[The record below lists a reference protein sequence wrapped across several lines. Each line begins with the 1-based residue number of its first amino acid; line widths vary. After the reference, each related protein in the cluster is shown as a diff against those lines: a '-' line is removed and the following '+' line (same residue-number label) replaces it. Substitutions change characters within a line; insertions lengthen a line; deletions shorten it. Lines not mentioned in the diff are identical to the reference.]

1 MGLNRFMR
9 AMMVVFITANCI
21 TINPDIIFAATDSE
35 DSSLNTDEWEEE
47 KTEEQPSEVNTGPRY
62 ETAREVSS
70 RDIEELEKS
79 NKVKNTNKA
88 DLIAMLKAKA
98 EKGPNINNNNSE
110 QSENVAINEEAS
122 GSDRPAIQVERRH
135 PGLPSDSAAEIK
147 KRRKAIA
154 SSDSE
159 LESLTYPDKPTK
171 ATKKKVAKAS
181 VTDTSESDLDS
192 SMQSA
197 DESTPQPLKANQ
209 QPFFPKVFKKIKDAG
224 KWVRDKIDE
233 NPEVKKAIVDKSA
246 GLIDQLLT
254 KKKNEEVNASDF
266 PPPPT
271 DEELRLALPET
282 PMLLGFNAPATSE
295 PSSFEFPPPPTDE
308 ELRLALP
315 ETPMLLGFN
324 APATSEPSSF
334 EFPPPPTDE
343 ELRLALPETP
353 MLLGFNAPATS
364 EPSSFEFPPPPTED
378 ELEIMRETAP
388 SLDSSFTSGDL
399 ASLRSAINRHSQNF
413 SDFPPMPTEEELN
426 GRGGIPTSEEFSSLN
441 SGDFTDD
448 ENSETTEEEIDR
460 LADLRDRGT
469 GKHSRNA
476 GFLPLNPFTSSPV
489 PSLTPKVPKISAP
502 ALITDITKKAPF
514 KNPPQPLNV
523 FNKKTT
529 TKTAPKKITPVN
541 TAPKLAALP
550 ITKAQE
556 TELGENKAPFIE
568 KQAETNNRPIDMPSL
583 PVIQK
588 EVTER
593 NKEEMKPQT
602 EEKVVGESEPAN
614 NVNGKKRSAGI
625 EEGKLI
631 AKSAEDEK
639 AKEEPVN
646 HTTLI
651 LAMLAIGV
659 FSLGA
664 VIKIIQLRKN
674 S

>member
-1 MGLNRFMR
+1 MR

-21 TINPDIIFAATDSE
+21 TINPDIIFATTDSE

-47 KTEEQPSEVNTGPRY
+47 KTEEQPSEINTGPRY

-70 RDIEELEKS
+70 RDIKELEKS
-79 NKVKNTNKA
+79 NKVKDANKA

-98 EKGPNINNNNSE
+98 EKGPNNNNNNNNNSE
-110 QSENVAINEEAS
+110 QSGNVAINEEAS
-122 GSDRPAIQVERRH
+122 GADRPTLQVERRH
-135 PGLPSDSAAEIK
+135 PGLSSDSAAEIK

-159 LESLTYPDKPTK
+159 LESLTYPDKTTK
-171 ATKKKVAKAS
+171 TNKKKVAKESIVDA
-181 VTDTSESDLDS
+181 SESDLDS

-233 NPEVKKAIVDKSA
+233 NPEVKKAIVDKGA

-254 KKKNEEVNASDF
+254 KKKSEEVNASDF

-282 PMLLGFNAPATSE
+282 PMLLGFNASATSE
-295 PSSFEFPPPPTDE
+295 PSSFEFPPPPTD
-308 ELRLALP
+308 
-315 ETPMLLGFN
+315 G
-324 APATSEPSSF
+324 
-334 EFPPPPTDE
+334 
-343 ELRLALPETP
+343 
-353 MLLGFNAPATS
+353 
-364 EPSSFEFPPPPTED
+364 
-378 ELEIMRETAP
+378 ELEIMRETAS
-388 SLDSSFTSGDL
+388 SLDSSFTRGDL

-413 SDFPPMPTEEELN
+413 SDFPPIPTEEELN
-426 GRGGIPTSEEFSSLN
+426 GRGDRPTSEEFSSLD

-489 PSLTPKVPKISAP
+489 PSLSPKVPKISAP
-502 ALITDITKKAPF
+502 ALVSDITKKAPF
-514 KNPPQPLNV
+514 KNPSQPLNV
-523 FNKKTT
+523 FNKKNTT
-529 TKTAPKKITPVN
+529 TTVLKKITPVN
-541 TAPKLAALP
+541 IAPKLATLP
-550 ITKAQE
+550 TTKPQE
-556 TELGENKAPFIE
+556 TAIGENQAPFKE
-568 KQAETNNRPIDMPSL
+568 KQADTNNQPIDMPSL

-602 EEKVVGESEPAN
+602 EEKMVGESEPAN
-614 NVNGKKRSAGI
+614 DVNGKKRSAGM

-639 AKEEPVN
+639 VKEEPAN

-664 VIKIIQLRKN
+664 FIKIIQLRKN

>member
-70 RDIEELEKS
+70 RDIKELEKS
-79 NKVKNTNKA
+79 NKVRNTNKA
-88 DLIAMLKAKA
+88 DLIAMLKEKA
-98 EKGPNINNNNSE
+98 EKGPNNNNNNGE
-110 QSENVAINEEAS
+110 QTGNVAINEEAS
-122 GSDRPAIQVERRH
+122 GVDRPTLQVERRH
-135 PGLPSDSAAEIK
+135 PGLSSDSAAEIK

-171 ATKKKVAKAS
+171 ANKRKVAKES
-181 VTDTSESDLDS
+181 VVDASESDLDS

-209 QPFFPKVFKKIKDAG
+209 KPFFPKVFKKIKEAG

-254 KKKNEEVNASDF
+254 KKKSEEVNASDF

-282 PMLLGFNAPATSE
+282 PMLLGFNAP
-295 PSSFEFPPPPTDE
+295 
-308 ELRLALP
+308 
-315 ETPMLLGFN
+315 TP
-324 APATSEPSSF
+324 
-334 EFPPPPTDE
+334 
-343 ELRLALPETP
+343 
-353 MLLGFNAPATS
+353 S

-378 ELEIMRETAP
+378 ELEIIRETAS
-388 SLDSSFTSGDL
+388 SLDSSFTRGDL
-399 ASLRSAINRHSQNF
+399 ASLRNAINRHSQNF
-413 SDFPPMPTEEELN
+413 SDFPPIPTEEELN
-426 GRGGIPTSEEFSSLN
+426 GGGDRPTSEGFSSMN

-448 ENSETTEEEIDR
+448 ENSETTEAEIDR

-476 GFLPLNPFTSSPV
+476 GFLPLNPFISSPV

-502 ALITDITKKAPF
+502 ALISDITKKAPF
-514 KNPPQPLNV
+514 KNPSQPLNV

-529 TKTAPKKITPVN
+529 TKTVTKKPTPVK
-541 TAPKLAALP
+541 TAPKLAELP
-550 ITKAQE
+550 ATKPQE
-556 TELGENKAPFIE
+556 TVLRENKTPFIE
-568 KQAETNNRPIDMPSL
+568 KQAETNKQSINMPSL

-588 EVTER
+588 EATESD
-593 NKEEMKPQT
+593 KEEMKPQT
-602 EEKVVGESEPAN
+602 EEKMLEESESAN
-614 NVNGKKRSAGI
+614 NANGKNRSAGI

-639 AKEEPVN
+639 AKEEPGN

-664 VIKIIQLRKN
+664 FIKIIQLRKN
-674 S
+674 N

>member
-35 DSSLNTDEWEEE
+35 DSSLNTDEWKEE

-70 RDIEELEKS
+70 RDIKELEKS
-79 NKVKNTNKA
+79 NKVRNTNKA
-88 DLIAMLKAKA
+88 DLIAMLKEKA
-98 EKGPNINNNNSE
+98 EKGPNNNNNNGE
-110 QSENVAINEEAS
+110 QTGNVAINEEAS
-122 GSDRPAIQVERRH
+122 GVDRPTLQVERRH
-135 PGLPSDSAAEIK
+135 PGLSSDSAAEIK

-171 ATKKKVAKAS
+171 ANKRKVAKES
-181 VTDTSESDLDS
+181 VVDASESDLDS

-209 QPFFPKVFKKIKDAG
+209 KPFFPKVFKKIKDAG

-254 KKKNEEVNASDF
+254 KKKSEEVNASDF

-282 PMLLGFNAPATSE
+282 PMLLGFNAP
-295 PSSFEFPPPPTDE
+295 
-308 ELRLALP
+308 
-315 ETPMLLGFN
+315 TP
-324 APATSEPSSF
+324 SEPSSF

-399 ASLRSAINRHSQNF
+399 ASLRSAINRHSENF
-413 SDFPPMPTEEELN
+413 SDFPPIPTEEELN
-426 GRGGIPTSEEFSSLN
+426 GRGGRPTSEEFSSLN

-489 PSLTPKVPKISAP
+489 PSLSPKVSKISAP
-502 ALITDITKKAPF
+502 ALISDITKKTPF
-514 KNPPQPLNV
+514 KNPSQPLNV

-529 TKTAPKKITPVN
+529 TKTVTKKPTPVK
-541 TAPKLAALP
+541 TAPKLAELP
-550 ITKAQE
+550 ATKPQE
-556 TELGENKAPFIE
+556 TVLRENKTPFIE
-568 KQAETNNRPIDMPSL
+568 KQAETNKQSINMPSL

-588 EVTER
+588 EATESD
-593 NKEEMKPQT
+593 KEEMKPQT
-602 EEKVVGESEPAN
+602 EEKMVEESESAN
-614 NVNGKKRSAGI
+614 NANGKNRSAGI

-639 AKEEPVN
+639 AKEEPGN

-664 VIKIIQLRKN
+664 FIKIIQLRKN
-674 S
+674 N

>member
-1 MGLNRFMR
+1 MR

-110 QSENVAINEEAS
+110 QTENAAINEEAS
-122 GSDRPAIQVERRH
+122 GADRPAIQVERRH

-159 LESLTYPDKPTK
+159 LESLTYLDKPTK
-171 ATKKKVAKAS
+171 ANKKKVAKES
-181 VTDTSESDLDS
+181 VADASESDLDS

-197 DESTPQPLKANQ
+197 DESSPQPLKANQ

-254 KKKNEEVNASDF
+254 KKKKEEVNASD
-266 PPPPT
+266 
-271 DEELRLALPET
+271 
-282 PMLLGFNAPATSE
+282 
-295 PSSFEFPPPPTDE
+295 
-308 ELRLALP
+308 
-315 ETPMLLGFN
+315 
-324 APATSEPSSF
+324 
-334 EFPPPPTDE
+334 FPPPPTDE

-399 ASLRSAINRHSQNF
+399 ASLRSAINRHSENF
-413 SDFPPMPTEEELN
+413 SDFPPIPTEEELN
-426 GRGGIPTSEEFSSLN
+426 GRGGRPTSEAFSSLN

-489 PSLTPKVPKISAP
+489 PSLSPKISKISAP
-502 ALITDITKKAPF
+502 ALISDITKKAPF

-523 FNKKTT
+523 FNKKTA
-529 TKTAPKKITPVN
+529 TKTASKKITPVN
-541 TAPKLAALP
+541 TSPKLAALP

-556 TELGENKAPFIE
+556 TALGENKAPFIE
-568 KQAETNNRPIDMPSL
+568 KQAEANNQPIDMPSL
-583 PVIQK
+583 PLIQK

-639 AKEEPVN
+639 AKEEPAN

-651 LAMLAIGV
+651 LAMLAMGV

-664 VIKIIQLRKN
+664 FIKIIQLRKN

>member
-110 QSENVAINEEAS
+110 QTENAAINEEAS
-122 GSDRPAIQVERRH
+122 EADRPAIQVERRH
-135 PGLPSDSAAEIK
+135 PGLSSDSAAEIK

-159 LESLTYPDKPTK
+159 LESLTYLDKPTK
-171 ATKKKVAKAS
+171 ANKKKVAKELVA
-181 VTDTSESDLDS
+181 DASESDLDS

-197 DESTPQPLKANQ
+197 DESSPQPLKANQ

-254 KKKNEEVNASDF
+254 KKKNEEVNALDF
-266 PPPPT
+266 PAPPT

-282 PMLLGFNAPATSE
+282 PMLLGFNAPV
-295 PSSFEFPPPPTDE
+295 
-308 ELRLALP
+308 
-315 ETPMLLGFN
+315 
-324 APATSEPSSF
+324 
-334 EFPPPPTDE
+334 
-343 ELRLALPETP
+343 
-353 MLLGFNAPATS
+353 TS

-378 ELEIMRETAP
+378 ELEIMRGTAP

-413 SDFPPMPTEEELN
+413 SDFPPIPTEEELN
-426 GRGGIPTSEEFSSLN
+426 GRGGRPTSEEFSSLN

-489 PSLTPKVPKISAP
+489 PSLSPKVSKISAP
-502 ALITDITKKAPF
+502 ALISDITKKTPF

-529 TKTAPKKITPVN
+529 TKTASKKITPVN

-556 TELGENKAPFIE
+556 TALGENKAPFIE
-568 KQAETNNRPIDMPSL
+568 KQAEPNNQPIDMPSL

-602 EEKVVGESEPAN
+602 EEKMVGESEPAN

-639 AKEEPVN
+639 AKEESAN

-651 LAMLAIGV
+651 LAMLAMGV

-664 VIKIIQLRKN
+664 FIKIIQLRKN

>member
-35 DSSLNTDEWEEE
+35 DSGLNTDEWEEE

-122 GSDRPAIQVERRH
+122 GSARPAIQVERRH

-181 VTDTSESDLDS
+181 FTDTSESDLDS

-197 DESTPQPLKANQ
+197 DDSTPQPLKANQ

-295 PSSFEFPPPPTDE
+295 PSSFEFPPPPT
-308 ELRLALP
+308 
-315 ETPMLLGFN
+315 
-324 APATSEPSSF
+324 
-334 EFPPPPTDE
+334 
-343 ELRLALPETP
+343 
-353 MLLGFNAPATS
+353 
-364 EPSSFEFPPPPTED
+364 ED

-413 SDFPPMPTEEELN
+413 SDFPPIPTEEELN

-489 PSLTPKVPKISAP
+489 PSLSPKVSKISAP

-556 TELGENKAPFIE
+556 TALGENKAPFIE

>member
-70 RDIEELEKS
+70 RDIKELEKS
-79 NKVKNTNKA
+79 NKVRNTNKA

-110 QSENVAINEEAS
+110 QTENAAINEEAS
-122 GSDRPAIQVERRH
+122 GADRPAIQVERRH

-171 ATKKKVAKAS
+171 VNKKKVAKES
-181 VTDTSESDLDS
+181 VADASESDLDS

-197 DESTPQPLKANQ
+197 DESSPQPLKANQ

-254 KKKNEEVNASDF
+254 KKKSEEVNASDF

-282 PMLLGFNAPATSE
+282 PMLLGFNAPTTSE
-295 PSSFEFPPPPTDE
+295 P
-308 ELRLALP
+308 R
-315 ETPMLLGFN
+315 
-324 APATSEPSSF
+324 SF

-399 ASLRSAINRHSQNF
+399 ASLRSAINRHSENF
-413 SDFPPMPTEEELN
+413 SDFPPIPTEEELN
-426 GRGGIPTSEEFSSLN
+426 GRGGRPTSEEFSSLN

-489 PSLTPKVPKISAP
+489 PSLSPKVSKISAP
-502 ALITDITKKAPF
+502 ALISDITKKAPF
-514 KNPPQPLNV
+514 KNPSQPLNV

-529 TKTAPKKITPVN
+529 TKTVTKKPTPVK
-541 TAPKLAALP
+541 TAPKLAELP
-550 ITKAQE
+550 ATKPQE
-556 TELGENKAPFIE
+556 TVLRENKTPFIE
-568 KQAETNNRPIDMPSL
+568 KQAETNKQSINMPSL

-588 EVTER
+588 EATESD
-593 NKEEMKPQT
+593 KEEMKPQT
-602 EEKVVGESEPAN
+602 EEKMVEESESAN
-614 NVNGKKRSAGI
+614 NANGKNRSAGI

-639 AKEEPVN
+639 AKEEPGN

-664 VIKIIQLRKN
+664 FIKIIQLRKN
-674 S
+674 N

>member
-110 QSENVAINEEAS
+110 QTENAAINEEAS
-122 GSDRPAIQVERRH
+122 GADRPAIQVERRH
-135 PGLPSDSAAEIK
+135 PGLSSDSAAEIK

-159 LESLTYPDKPTK
+159 LESLTYLDKPTK
-171 ATKKKVAKAS
+171 ANKKKVAKAS

-233 NPEVKKAIVDKSA
+233 NPEVKKAIVDKGA

-266 PPPPT
+266 PAPPT

-282 PMLLGFNAPATSE
+282 PMLLGFNAHV
-295 PSSFEFPPPPTDE
+295 
-308 ELRLALP
+308 
-315 ETPMLLGFN
+315 
-324 APATSEPSSF
+324 
-334 EFPPPPTDE
+334 
-343 ELRLALPETP
+343 
-353 MLLGFNAPATS
+353 TS

-399 ASLRSAINRHSQNF
+399 ASLRSAINRHSENF
-413 SDFPPMPTEEELN
+413 SDFPPIPTEEELN
-426 GRGGIPTSEEFSSLN
+426 GRGGRPTSEEFSSLN

-469 GKHSRNA
+469 GKHSRYA

-489 PSLTPKVPKISAP
+489 PSLSPKVSKISAP
-502 ALITDITKKAPF
+502 ALISDITKKAPF

-529 TKTAPKKITPVN
+529 TKTASKKITPVN
-541 TAPKLAALP
+541 TSPKLAALP

-556 TELGENKAPFIE
+556 TALGENKAPFRE
-568 KQAETNNRPIDMPSL
+568 KRAEPNNQPIDMPSL
-583 PVIQK
+583 PVIKK

-602 EEKVVGESEPAN
+602 EEKMVGESEPAN

-639 AKEEPVN
+639 AKEEPAN

-651 LAMLAIGV
+651 LAMLAMGV

-664 VIKIIQLRKN
+664 FIKIIQLRKN

>member
-70 RDIEELEKS
+70 RDIKELEKS
-79 NKVKNTNKA
+79 NKVRNTNKA
-88 DLIAMLKAKA
+88 DLIAMLKEKA

-110 QSENVAINEEAS
+110 QTENAAINEEAS
-122 GSDRPAIQVERRH
+122 GADRPAIQVERRH

-159 LESLTYPDKPTK
+159 LESLTYLDKPTK
-171 ATKKKVAKAS
+171 ANKKKVAKES
-181 VTDTSESDLDS
+181 VADASESDLDS

-197 DESTPQPLKANQ
+197 DESSPQPLKANQ

-254 KKKNEEVNASDF
+254 KKKSEEVNASDF

-282 PMLLGFNAPATSE
+282 PMLLGFNAPT
-295 PSSFEFPPPPTDE
+295 
-308 ELRLALP
+308 
-315 ETPMLLGFN
+315 
-324 APATSEPSSF
+324 TSEPSSF

-399 ASLRSAINRHSQNF
+399 ASLRSAINRHSENF
-413 SDFPPMPTEEELN
+413 SDFPPIPTEEELN
-426 GRGGIPTSEEFSSLN
+426 GRGGRPTSEEFSSLN

-476 GFLPLNPFTSSPV
+476 GFLPLNPFISSPV

-502 ALITDITKKAPF
+502 ALISDITKKTPF
-514 KNPPQPLNV
+514 KNPSQPLNV

-529 TKTAPKKITPVN
+529 TKTVTKKPTPVK
-541 TAPKLAALP
+541 TAPKLAELP
-550 ITKAQE
+550 ATKPQE
-556 TELGENKAPFIE
+556 TVLRENKTPFIE
-568 KQAETNNRPIDMPSL
+568 KQAETNKQSINMPSL

-588 EVTER
+588 EATESD
-593 NKEEMKPQT
+593 KEEMKPQT
-602 EEKVVGESEPAN
+602 EEKMVEESESAN
-614 NVNGKKRSAGI
+614 NANGKNRSAGI

-639 AKEEPVN
+639 AKEEPGN

-664 VIKIIQLRKN
+664 FIKIIQLRKN
-674 S
+674 N

>member
-1 MGLNRFMR
+1 M
-9 AMMVVFITANCI
+9 
-21 TINPDIIFAATDSE
+21 FAATDSE

-295 PSSFEFPPPPTDE
+295 PSSFEFPPPPT
-308 ELRLALP
+308 
-315 ETPMLLGFN
+315 
-324 APATSEPSSF
+324 
-334 EFPPPPTDE
+334 
-343 ELRLALPETP
+343 
-353 MLLGFNAPATS
+353 
-364 EPSSFEFPPPPTED
+364 ED

-489 PSLTPKVPKISAP
+489 PSLSPKVSKISAP
-502 ALITDITKKAPF
+502 ALITDVTKKAPF

>member
-1 MGLNRFMR
+1 MR

-70 RDIEELEKS
+70 RDIKELEKS
-79 NKVKNTNKA
+79 NKVRNTNKA

-110 QSENVAINEEAS
+110 QTENAAINEEAS
-122 GSDRPAIQVERRH
+122 GADRPAIQVERRH

-171 ATKKKVAKAS
+171 VNKKKVAKES
-181 VTDTSESDLDS
+181 VADASESDLDS

-197 DESTPQPLKANQ
+197 DESSPQPLKANQ

-254 KKKNEEVNASDF
+254 KKKSEEVNAS
-266 PPPPT
+266 
-271 DEELRLALPET
+271 
-282 PMLLGFNAPATSE
+282 
-295 PSSFEFPPPPTDE
+295 
-308 ELRLALP
+308 
-315 ETPMLLGFN
+315 
-324 APATSEPSSF
+324 

-399 ASLRSAINRHSQNF
+399 ASLRSAINRHSENF
-413 SDFPPMPTEEELN
+413 SDFPPIPTEEELN
-426 GRGGIPTSEEFSSLN
+426 GRGGRPTSEEFSSLN

-489 PSLTPKVPKISAP
+489 PSLSPKVSKISAP
-502 ALITDITKKAPF
+502 ALISDITKKTPF
-514 KNPPQPLNV
+514 KNPSQPLNV

-529 TKTAPKKITPVN
+529 TKTVTKKPTPVK
-541 TAPKLAALP
+541 TAPKLAELP
-550 ITKAQE
+550 ATKPQE
-556 TELGENKAPFIE
+556 TVLRENKTPFIE
-568 KQAETNNRPIDMPSL
+568 KQAETNKQSINMPSL

-588 EVTER
+588 EATESD
-593 NKEEMKPQT
+593 KEEMKPQT
-602 EEKVVGESEPAN
+602 EEKMVEESESAN
-614 NVNGKKRSAGI
+614 NANGKNRSAGI

-639 AKEEPVN
+639 AKEEPGN

-664 VIKIIQLRKN
+664 FIKIIQLRKN
-674 S
+674 N

>member
-47 KTEEQPSEVNTGPRY
+47 KIEEQPSEVNTGPRY

-110 QSENVAINEEAS
+110 QTENVAINEEAS
-122 GSDRPAIQVERRH
+122 GADRPAIQVERRH

-159 LESLTYPDKPTK
+159 LESLTYLDKPTK
-171 ATKKKVAKAS
+171 ANKKKVAKELVA
-181 VTDTSESDLDS
+181 DASESDLDS

-197 DESTPQPLKANQ
+197 DESSPQPLKANQ

-254 KKKNEEVNASDF
+254 KKKKEEVNASDF

-324 APATSEPSSF
+324 APATP
-334 EFPPPPTDE
+334 
-343 ELRLALPETP
+343 
-353 MLLGFNAPATS
+353 

-378 ELEIMRETAP
+378 ELEIMRGTAP

-399 ASLRSAINRHSQNF
+399 ASLRSAINRHSENF
-413 SDFPPMPTEEELN
+413 SDFPPIPTEEELN
-426 GRGGIPTSEEFSSLN
+426 GRGGRPTSEEFSSLN

-489 PSLTPKVPKISAP
+489 PSLSPKVSKISAP
-502 ALITDITKKAPF
+502 ALISDITKKAPF

-529 TKTAPKKITPVN
+529 TKTASKKITPVN
-541 TAPKLAALP
+541 TSPKLAALP
-550 ITKAQE
+550 IMKAQE
-556 TELGENKAPFIE
+556 TALGENKAPFIE
-568 KQAETNNRPIDMPSL
+568 KQAEPNNQPIDMPSL

-602 EEKVVGESEPAN
+602 EEKMVGESEPAN

-639 AKEEPVN
+639 AKEEPAN

-651 LAMLAIGV
+651 LAMLAMGV

-664 VIKIIQLRKN
+664 FIKIIQLRKN

>member
-110 QSENVAINEEAS
+110 QSDNVAINEEAS

-295 PSSFEFPPPPTDE
+295 PSSFEFPPPPT
-308 ELRLALP
+308 
-315 ETPMLLGFN
+315 
-324 APATSEPSSF
+324 
-334 EFPPPPTDE
+334 
-343 ELRLALPETP
+343 
-353 MLLGFNAPATS
+353 
-364 EPSSFEFPPPPTED
+364 ED

-413 SDFPPMPTEEELN
+413 SDFPPIPTEEELN

-556 TELGENKAPFIE
+556 TALGENKAPFIE

-602 EEKVVGESEPAN
+602 EGKVVGESEPAN

-651 LAMLAIGV
+651 LAMFAIGV

>member
-110 QSENVAINEEAS
+110 QTENAAINEEAS
-122 GSDRPAIQVERRH
+122 GADRPAIQVERRH

-159 LESLTYPDKPTK
+159 LESLTYLDKPTK
-171 ATKKKVAKAS
+171 ANKKKVVKES
-181 VTDTSESDLDS
+181 VADASESDLDS

-197 DESTPQPLKANQ
+197 DESSPQPLKANQ

-254 KKKNEEVNASDF
+254 KKKNEEVNALDF
-266 PPPPT
+266 PAPPT

-282 PMLLGFNAPATSE
+282 PMLLGFNAPVTSE

-315 ETPMLLGFN
+315 ETPKLLGFN
-324 APATSEPSSF
+324 APV
-334 EFPPPPTDE
+334 
-343 ELRLALPETP
+343 
-353 MLLGFNAPATS
+353 TS

-378 ELEIMRETAP
+378 ELEIMRGTAP

-413 SDFPPMPTEEELN
+413 SDFPPIPTEEELN
-426 GRGGIPTSEEFSSLN
+426 GRGGRPTSEEFSSLN

-489 PSLTPKVPKISAP
+489 PSLSPKVSKISAP
-502 ALITDITKKAPF
+502 ALISDITKKTPF

-523 FNKKTT
+523 FNKKTA
-529 TKTAPKKITPVN
+529 TKTASKKITPVN

-556 TELGENKAPFIE
+556 TALGENKAPFIE
-568 KQAETNNRPIDMPSL
+568 KQAEPNNQPIDMPSL

-602 EEKVVGESEPAN
+602 EEKMVGESEPAN

-639 AKEEPVN
+639 AKEEPAN

-651 LAMLAIGV
+651 LAMLAMGV

-664 VIKIIQLRKN
+664 FIKIIQLRKN

>member
-9 AMMVVFITANCI
+9 AMMLVFITANCI

-334 EFPPPPTDE
+334 EFPPPPT
-343 ELRLALPETP
+343 
-353 MLLGFNAPATS
+353 
-364 EPSSFEFPPPPTED
+364 ED

-413 SDFPPMPTEEELN
+413 SDFPPIPTEEELN

-556 TELGENKAPFIE
+556 TALGENKAPFIE

>member
-1 MGLNRFMR
+1 MR

-70 RDIEELEKS
+70 RDIKELEKS
-79 NKVKNTNKA
+79 NKVRNTNKA
-88 DLIAMLKAKA
+88 DLIAMLKEKA
-98 EKGPNINNNNSE
+98 EKGPNNNNNNGE
-110 QSENVAINEEAS
+110 QTGNVAINEEAS
-122 GSDRPAIQVERRH
+122 GVDRPTLQVERRH
-135 PGLPSDSAAEIK
+135 PGLSSDSAAEIK

-171 ATKKKVAKAS
+171 ANKRKVAKES
-181 VTDTSESDLDS
+181 VVDASESDLDS

-254 KKKNEEVNASDF
+254 KKKSEEVNASDF

-282 PMLLGFNAPATSE
+282 PMLLGFNAPT
-295 PSSFEFPPPPTDE
+295 
-308 ELRLALP
+308 
-315 ETPMLLGFN
+315 
-324 APATSEPSSF
+324 
-334 EFPPPPTDE
+334 
-343 ELRLALPETP
+343 
-353 MLLGFNAPATS
+353 TS

-378 ELEIMRETAP
+378 ELEIIRETAP
-388 SLDSSFTSGDL
+388 SLDSSFTRRDL
-399 ASLRSAINRHSQNF
+399 ASLRNAINRHSQNF
-413 SDFPPMPTEEELN
+413 SDFPPIPTEEELN
-426 GRGGIPTSEEFSSLN
+426 GRGGRPTSEEFSSLN

-489 PSLTPKVPKISAP
+489 PSLSPKVSKISAP
-502 ALITDITKKAPF
+502 ALISDITKKTPF
-514 KNPPQPLNV
+514 KNPSQPLNV

-529 TKTAPKKITPVN
+529 TKTVTKKPTPVK
-541 TAPKLAALP
+541 TAPKLAELP
-550 ITKAQE
+550 ATKPQE
-556 TELGENKAPFIE
+556 TVLRENKTPFIE
-568 KQAETNNRPIDMPSL
+568 KQAETNKQSINMPSL

-588 EVTER
+588 EATESD
-593 NKEEMKPQT
+593 KEEMKPQT
-602 EEKVVGESEPAN
+602 EEKMVEESESAN
-614 NVNGKKRSAGI
+614 NANGKNRSAGI

-639 AKEEPVN
+639 AKEEPGN

-659 FSLGA
+659 FSLG
-664 VIKIIQLRKN
+664 VFIKIIQLRKN
-674 S
+674 N

>member
-47 KTEEQPSEVNTGPRY
+47 KIEEQPSEVNTGPRY

-110 QSENVAINEEAS
+110 QTENVAISEEAS
-122 GSDRPAIQVERRH
+122 GADRPAIQVERRH

-159 LESLTYPDKPTK
+159 LESLTYLDKPTK
-171 ATKKKVAKAS
+171 ANKKKVAKELVA
-181 VTDTSESDLDS
+181 DASESDLDS

-197 DESTPQPLKANQ
+197 DESSPQPLKANQ

-271 DEELRLALPET
+271 DEDLRLALPET

-308 ELRLALP
+308 
-315 ETPMLLGFN
+315 
-324 APATSEPSSF
+324 
-334 EFPPPPTDE
+334 D
-343 ELRLALPETP
+343 LRLALPETP

-399 ASLRSAINRHSQNF
+399 ASLRSAINRHSENF
-413 SDFPPMPTEEELN
+413 SDFPPIPTEEELN
-426 GRGGIPTSEEFSSLN
+426 GRGGRPTSEEFSSLN

-489 PSLTPKVPKISAP
+489 PSLSPKVSKKSAP
-502 ALITDITKKAPF
+502 ALISDITKKAPF

-523 FNKKTT
+523 FNKKTA
-529 TKTAPKKITPVN
+529 TKTASKKITPVN
-541 TAPKLAALP
+541 TSPKLAALP

-556 TELGENKAPFIE
+556 TALGENKAPFIE
-568 KQAETNNRPIDMPSL
+568 KQAEPNNQRIDMPSL

-602 EEKVVGESEPAN
+602 EKKMVGESEPAN

-639 AKEEPVN
+639 AKEEPAN

-651 LAMLAIGV
+651 LAMLAMGV

-664 VIKIIQLRKN
+664 FIKIIQLRKN

>member
-295 PSSFEFPPPPTDE
+295 PSSFEFPPPPT
-308 ELRLALP
+308 
-315 ETPMLLGFN
+315 
-324 APATSEPSSF
+324 
-334 EFPPPPTDE
+334 
-343 ELRLALPETP
+343 
-353 MLLGFNAPATS
+353 
-364 EPSSFEFPPPPTED
+364 ED

-413 SDFPPMPTEEELN
+413 SDFPPTPTEEELN

-489 PSLTPKVPKISAP
+489 PSLSPKVSKISAP
-502 ALITDITKKAPF
+502 ALITDVTKKAPF

>member
-70 RDIEELEKS
+70 RDIKELEKS
-79 NKVKNTNKA
+79 NKVRNTNKA
-88 DLIAMLKAKA
+88 DLIAMLKEKA
-98 EKGPNINNNNSE
+98 EKGPNNNNNNGE
-110 QSENVAINEEAS
+110 QTGNVAINEEAS
-122 GSDRPAIQVERRH
+122 GVDRPTLQVERRH

-171 ATKKKVAKAS
+171 VNKKKVAKES
-181 VTDTSESDLDS
+181 VADASESDLDS

-197 DESTPQPLKANQ
+197 DESSPQPLKANQ

-254 KKKNEEVNASDF
+254 KKKSEEVNASDF

-308 ELRLALP
+308 ELRP
-315 ETPMLLGFN
+315 
-324 APATSEPSSF
+324 
-334 EFPPPPTDE
+334 
-343 ELRLALPETP
+343 ALPETP

-378 ELEIMRETAP
+378 ELEIIRETAS
-388 SLDSSFTSGDL
+388 SLDSSFTRGDL
-399 ASLRSAINRHSQNF
+399 ASLRNAINRHSQNF
-413 SDFPPMPTEEELN
+413 SDFPPIPTEEELN
-426 GRGGIPTSEEFSSLN
+426 GGGDRPTSEGFSSMN

-448 ENSETTEEEIDR
+448 ENIETTEEEIDR

-476 GFLPLNPFTSSPV
+476 GFLPLNPFISSPV

-502 ALITDITKKAPF
+502 ALISDITKKAPF
-514 KNPPQPLNV
+514 KNPSQPLNV

-529 TKTAPKKITPVN
+529 TKTVTKKPTPVK
-541 TAPKLAALP
+541 TAPKLAELP
-550 ITKAQE
+550 ATKPQE
-556 TELGENKAPFIE
+556 TVLRENKTPFIE
-568 KQAETNNRPIDMPSL
+568 KQAETNKQSINMPSL

-588 EVTER
+588 EATESD
-593 NKEEMKPQT
+593 KEEMKPQT
-602 EEKVVGESEPAN
+602 EEKMVEESESAN
-614 NVNGKKRSAGI
+614 NANGKNRSAGI

-639 AKEEPVN
+639 AKEEPGN

-664 VIKIIQLRKN
+664 FIKIIQLRKN
-674 S
+674 N

>member
-1 MGLNRFMR
+1 MR

-110 QSENVAINEEAS
+110 QSDNVAINEEAS
-122 GSDRPAIQVERRH
+122 GFDRPAIQVERRH

-295 PSSFEFPPPPTDE
+295 PSSFEFPPPPT
-308 ELRLALP
+308 
-315 ETPMLLGFN
+315 
-324 APATSEPSSF
+324 
-334 EFPPPPTDE
+334 
-343 ELRLALPETP
+343 
-353 MLLGFNAPATS
+353 
-364 EPSSFEFPPPPTED
+364 ED

-413 SDFPPMPTEEELN
+413 SDFPLMPTEEELN

-489 PSLTPKVPKISAP
+489 PSLSPKVSKISAP

-556 TELGENKAPFIE
+556 TALGENKAPFIE

>member
-1 MGLNRFMR
+1 MR

-88 DLIAMLKAKA
+88 DLIAILKAKA

-295 PSSFEFPPPPTDE
+295 PSSFEFPPPPT
-308 ELRLALP
+308 
-315 ETPMLLGFN
+315 
-324 APATSEPSSF
+324 
-334 EFPPPPTDE
+334 
-343 ELRLALPETP
+343 
-353 MLLGFNAPATS
+353 
-364 EPSSFEFPPPPTED
+364 ED

-489 PSLTPKVPKISAP
+489 PSLSPKVSKISAP
-502 ALITDITKKAPF
+502 ALITDVTKKAPF

>member
-110 QSENVAINEEAS
+110 QTENAAINEEAS
-122 GSDRPAIQVERRH
+122 GADRPAIQVERRH
-135 PGLPSDSAAEIK
+135 PGLSSDSAAEIK

-171 ATKKKVAKAS
+171 ANKKKVAKES
-181 VTDTSESDLDS
+181 VADASESDLDS

-197 DESTPQPLKANQ
+197 DESSPQPLKANQ

-266 PPPPT
+266 PPPST
-271 DEELRLALPET
+271 DEELRLASPET

-315 ETPMLLGFN
+315 ETPK
-324 APATSEPSSF
+324 
-334 EFPPPPTDE
+334 
-343 ELRLALPETP
+343 
-353 MLLGFNAPATS
+353 LLGFNAPATS

-378 ELEIMRETAP
+378 ELEIMRGTAP

-399 ASLRSAINRHSQNF
+399 ASLRSAINRHSENF
-413 SDFPPMPTEEELN
+413 SDFPPIPTEEELN
-426 GRGGIPTSEEFSSLN
+426 GRGGRPTSEEFSSLN

-489 PSLTPKVPKISAP
+489 PSLSPKVSKISAP
-502 ALITDITKKAPF
+502 ALISDITKKAPF

-529 TKTAPKKITPVN
+529 TKTASKKITPVN
-541 TAPKLAALP
+541 TSPKLAALP
-550 ITKAQE
+550 IMKAQE
-556 TELGENKAPFIE
+556 TALGENKAPFIE
-568 KQAETNNRPIDMPSL
+568 KQAEPNNQPIDMPSL

-602 EEKVVGESEPAN
+602 EEKMVGESEPAN

-639 AKEEPVN
+639 AKEEPAN

-651 LAMLAIGV
+651 LAMVAMGV

-664 VIKIIQLRKN
+664 FIKIIQLRKN

>member
-70 RDIEELEKS
+70 RDIKELEKS
-79 NKVKNTNKA
+79 NKVRNTNKA

-110 QSENVAINEEAS
+110 QTENAAINEEAS
-122 GSDRPAIQVERRH
+122 GADRPAIQVERRH

-171 ATKKKVAKAS
+171 VNKKKVAKES
-181 VTDTSESDLDS
+181 VADASESDLDS

-209 QPFFPKVFKKIKDAG
+209 KPFFPKVFKKIKDAG

-254 KKKNEEVNASDF
+254 KKKSEEVNASDF

-282 PMLLGFNAPATSE
+282 PMLLGFNAPT
-295 PSSFEFPPPPTDE
+295 
-308 ELRLALP
+308 
-315 ETPMLLGFN
+315 
-324 APATSEPSSF
+324 
-334 EFPPPPTDE
+334 
-343 ELRLALPETP
+343 
-353 MLLGFNAPATS
+353 TS

-378 ELEIMRETAP
+378 ELEIIRETAS
-388 SLDSSFTSGDL
+388 SLDSSFTRGDL
-399 ASLRSAINRHSQNF
+399 ASLRNAINRHSQNF
-413 SDFPPMPTEEELN
+413 SDFPPIPTEEELN
-426 GRGGIPTSEEFSSLN
+426 GGGDRPTSEGFSSMN

-476 GFLPLNPFTSSPV
+476 GFLPLNPFISSPV

-502 ALITDITKKAPF
+502 ALISDITKKAPF
-514 KNPPQPLNV
+514 KNPSQPLNV

-529 TKTAPKKITPVN
+529 TKTVTKKPTPVK
-541 TAPKLAALP
+541 TAPKLAELP
-550 ITKAQE
+550 ATKPQE
-556 TELGENKAPFIE
+556 TVLRENKTPFIE
-568 KQAETNNRPIDMPSL
+568 KQAETNKQSINMPSL

-588 EVTER
+588 EATESD
-593 NKEEMKPQT
+593 KEEMKPQT
-602 EEKVVGESEPAN
+602 EEKMVEESESAN
-614 NVNGKKRSAGI
+614 NANGKNRSAGI

-639 AKEEPVN
+639 AKEEPGN

-664 VIKIIQLRKN
+664 FIKIIQLRKN
-674 S
+674 N

>member
-295 PSSFEFPPPPTDE
+295 PSSFEFPPPPT
-308 ELRLALP
+308 
-315 ETPMLLGFN
+315 
-324 APATSEPSSF
+324 
-334 EFPPPPTDE
+334 
-343 ELRLALPETP
+343 
-353 MLLGFNAPATS
+353 
-364 EPSSFEFPPPPTED
+364 ED

-413 SDFPPMPTEEELN
+413 SDFPPIPTEEELN

-556 TELGENKAPFIE
+556 TALGENKAPFIE

-651 LAMLAIGV
+651 LAVLAIGV

>member
-110 QSENVAINEEAS
+110 QTENAAINEEAS
-122 GSDRPAIQVERRH
+122 GADRPAIQVERRH

-159 LESLTYPDKPTK
+159 LESLTYLDKSTK
-171 ATKKKVAKAS
+171 ANKKKVAKELVA
-181 VTDTSESDLDS
+181 DASESDLDS

-197 DESTPQPLKANQ
+197 DESSPQPLKANQ

-224 KWVRDKIDE
+224 RWVRDKIDE

-282 PMLLGFNAPATSE
+282 PMLLGFNAPATS
-295 PSSFEFPPPPTDE
+295 
-308 ELRLALP
+308 
-315 ETPMLLGFN
+315 G
-324 APATSEPSSF
+324 PSSF

-399 ASLRSAINRHSQNF
+399 ASLRSAINRHSENF
-413 SDFPPMPTEEELN
+413 SDFPPIPTEEELN
-426 GRGGIPTSEEFSSLN
+426 GRGGRSTSEEFSSLN

-489 PSLTPKVPKISAP
+489 PSLSPKVSKISAP
-502 ALITDITKKAPF
+502 ALISDITKKAPF

-529 TKTAPKKITPVN
+529 TKTASKKITPVN
-541 TAPKLAALP
+541 TSPKLAALP

-556 TELGENKAPFIE
+556 TALGENKAPFRE
-568 KQAETNNRPIDMPSL
+568 KRAEPNNQPIDMPSL

-588 EVTER
+588 EVTEK

-602 EEKVVGESEPAN
+602 EEKMVGESEPAN

-639 AKEEPVN
+639 AKEESAN

-651 LAMLAIGV
+651 LAMLAMGV

-664 VIKIIQLRKN
+664 FIKIIQLRKN

>member
-70 RDIEELEKS
+70 RDIKELEKS
-79 NKVKNTNKA
+79 NKVRNTNKA
-88 DLIAMLKAKA
+88 DLIAMLKEKA
-98 EKGPNINNNNSE
+98 EKGPNNNNNNGE
-110 QSENVAINEEAS
+110 QTGNVATNEEAS
-122 GSDRPAIQVERRH
+122 GVDRPALQVERRH
-135 PGLPSDSAAEIK
+135 PGLSSDSAAEIK

-171 ATKKKVAKAS
+171 VNKKKVAKES
-181 VTDTSESDLDS
+181 VADASESDLDS

-197 DESTPQPLKANQ
+197 DESSPQPLKANQ

-254 KKKNEEVNASDF
+254 KKKSEEVNASDF

-282 PMLLGFNAPATSE
+282 PMLLGFNAP
-295 PSSFEFPPPPTDE
+295 
-308 ELRLALP
+308 
-315 ETPMLLGFN
+315 TP
-324 APATSEPSSF
+324 
-334 EFPPPPTDE
+334 
-343 ELRLALPETP
+343 
-353 MLLGFNAPATS
+353 S

-399 ASLRSAINRHSQNF
+399 ASLRSAINRHSENF
-413 SDFPPMPTEEELN
+413 SDFPPIPTEEELN
-426 GRGGIPTSEEFSSLN
+426 GRGGRPTSEEFSSLN

-476 GFLPLNPFTSSPV
+476 GFLPLNPFISSPV

-502 ALITDITKKAPF
+502 ALISDITKKAPF
-514 KNPPQPLNV
+514 KNPSQPLNV

-529 TKTAPKKITPVN
+529 TKTVTKKPTPVK
-541 TAPKLAALP
+541 TAPKLAELP
-550 ITKAQE
+550 ATKPQE
-556 TELGENKAPFIE
+556 TVLRENKTPFIE
-568 KQAETNNRPIDMPSL
+568 KQAETNKQSINMPSL

-588 EVTER
+588 EATESD
-593 NKEEMKPQT
+593 KEEMKPQT
-602 EEKVVGESEPAN
+602 EEKMVEESESAN
-614 NVNGKKRSAGI
+614 NANGKNRSAGI

-639 AKEEPVN
+639 AKEEPGN

-664 VIKIIQLRKN
+664 FIKIIQLRKN
-674 S
+674 N

>member
-1 MGLNRFMR
+1 MR

-110 QSENVAINEEAS
+110 QSDNVAINEEAS

-171 ATKKKVAKAS
+171 ATKKKVAKGS

-295 PSSFEFPPPPTDE
+295 PSSFEFPPPPT
-308 ELRLALP
+308 
-315 ETPMLLGFN
+315 
-324 APATSEPSSF
+324 
-334 EFPPPPTDE
+334 
-343 ELRLALPETP
+343 
-353 MLLGFNAPATS
+353 
-364 EPSSFEFPPPPTED
+364 ED

-413 SDFPPMPTEEELN
+413 SDFPLMPTEEELN

-489 PSLTPKVPKISAP
+489 PSLSPKVSKISAP

-556 TELGENKAPFIE
+556 TALGENKAPFIE

>member
-1 MGLNRFMR
+1 MR

-110 QSENVAINEEAS
+110 QTENAAINEEAS
-122 GSDRPAIQVERRH
+122 GADRPAIQVERRH

-159 LESLTYPDKPTK
+159 LESLTYLDKPTK
-171 ATKKKVAKAS
+171 ANKKKVAKES
-181 VTDTSESDLDS
+181 VADASESDLDS

-197 DESTPQPLKANQ
+197 DESSPQPLKANQ

-254 KKKNEEVNASDF
+254 KKKSEEVNASDF

-295 PSSFEFPPPPTDE
+295 PSSFEFPPPPT
-308 ELRLALP
+308 
-315 ETPMLLGFN
+315 
-324 APATSEPSSF
+324 
-334 EFPPPPTDE
+334 
-343 ELRLALPETP
+343 
-353 MLLGFNAPATS
+353 
-364 EPSSFEFPPPPTED
+364 ED
-378 ELEIMRETAP
+378 ELEIIRETAS
-388 SLDSSFTSGDL
+388 SLDSSFTRGDL
-399 ASLRSAINRHSQNF
+399 ASLRNAINRHSQNF
-413 SDFPPMPTEEELN
+413 SDFPPIPTEEELN
-426 GRGGIPTSEEFSSLN
+426 GRGGRPTSEEFSSLN

-489 PSLTPKVPKISAP
+489 PSLSPKVSKISAP
-502 ALITDITKKAPF
+502 ALISDITKKAPF
-514 KNPPQPLNV
+514 KNPSQPLNV

-529 TKTAPKKITPVN
+529 TKTVTKKPTPVK
-541 TAPKLAALP
+541 TAPKLAELP
-550 ITKAQE
+550 ATKPQE
-556 TELGENKAPFIE
+556 TVLRENKTPFIE
-568 KQAETNNRPIDMPSL
+568 KQAETNKQSINMPSL

-588 EVTER
+588 EATESD
-593 NKEEMKPQT
+593 KEEMKPQT
-602 EEKVVGESEPAN
+602 EEKMVEESESAN
-614 NVNGKKRSAGI
+614 NANGKNRSAGI

-639 AKEEPVN
+639 AKEEPGN

-664 VIKIIQLRKN
+664 FIKIIQLRKN
-674 S
+674 N

>member
-413 SDFPPMPTEEELN
+413 SDFPPIPTEEELN

-602 EEKVVGESEPAN
+602 EGKVVGESEPAN

>member
-1 MGLNRFMR
+1 MR

-70 RDIEELEKS
+70 RDIKELEKS
-79 NKVKNTNKA
+79 NKVRNTNKA
-88 DLIAMLKAKA
+88 DLIAMLKEKA
-98 EKGPNINNNNSE
+98 EKGPNNNNNNGE
-110 QSENVAINEEAS
+110 QTGNVAINEEAS
-122 GSDRPAIQVERRH
+122 GVDRPTLQVERRH
-135 PGLPSDSAAEIK
+135 PGLSSDSAAEIK

-171 ATKKKVAKAS
+171 ANKRKVAKES
-181 VTDTSESDLDS
+181 VVDASESDLDS

-254 KKKNEEVNASDF
+254 KKKSEEVNASD
-266 PPPPT
+266 
-271 DEELRLALPET
+271 
-282 PMLLGFNAPATSE
+282 
-295 PSSFEFPPPPTDE
+295 
-308 ELRLALP
+308 
-315 ETPMLLGFN
+315 
-324 APATSEPSSF
+324 
-334 EFPPPPTDE
+334 FPPPPTDE

-399 ASLRSAINRHSQNF
+399 ASLRSAINRHSENF
-413 SDFPPMPTEEELN
+413 SYFPPIPTEEELN
-426 GRGGIPTSEEFSSLN
+426 GRGDRPTSEGFSSLN

-489 PSLTPKVPKISAP
+489 TSLSPKVSKISAP
-502 ALITDITKKAPF
+502 ALISDITKKAPF
-514 KNPPQPLNV
+514 KNPSQPLNV

-529 TKTAPKKITPVN
+529 TKTVTKKPTPVK
-541 TAPKLAALP
+541 TAPKLAELP
-550 ITKAQE
+550 ATKPQE
-556 TELGENKAPFIE
+556 TVLRENKTPFIE
-568 KQAETNNRPIDMPSL
+568 KQAETNKQSINMPSL

-588 EVTER
+588 EATESD
-593 NKEEMKPQT
+593 KEEMKPQT
-602 EEKVVGESEPAN
+602 EEKMLEESESAN
-614 NVNGKKRSAGI
+614 NANGKNRSAGI

-639 AKEEPVN
+639 AKEEPGN

-659 FSLGA
+659 FSLG
-664 VIKIIQLRKN
+664 VFIKIIQLRKN
-674 S
+674 N

>member
-209 QPFFPKVFKKIKDAG
+209 QPFFPKVLKKIKDAG

-254 KKKNEEVNASDF
+254 KKKNEEVNASD
-266 PPPPT
+266 
-271 DEELRLALPET
+271 
-282 PMLLGFNAPATSE
+282 
-295 PSSFEFPPPPTDE
+295 FPPPPTDE

>member
-1 MGLNRFMR
+1 MR

-295 PSSFEFPPPPTDE
+295 PSSFEFPPPPT
-308 ELRLALP
+308 
-315 ETPMLLGFN
+315 
-324 APATSEPSSF
+324 
-334 EFPPPPTDE
+334 
-343 ELRLALPETP
+343 
-353 MLLGFNAPATS
+353 
-364 EPSSFEFPPPPTED
+364 ED

-413 SDFPPMPTEEELN
+413 SDFPLIPTEEELN

-602 EEKVVGESEPAN
+602 EGKVVGESEPAN

>member
-1 MGLNRFMR
+1 MR

-110 QSENVAINEEAS
+110 QTENAAINEEAS
-122 GSDRPAIQVERRH
+122 GADRPAIQVERRH
-135 PGLPSDSAAEIK
+135 PGLSSDSAAEIK

-171 ATKKKVAKAS
+171 ANKKKVAKES
-181 VTDTSESDLDS
+181 VADASESDLDS

-197 DESTPQPLKANQ
+197 DESSPQPLKANQ

-254 KKKNEEVNASDF
+254 KKKKEEVNASD
-266 PPPPT
+266 
-271 DEELRLALPET
+271 
-282 PMLLGFNAPATSE
+282 
-295 PSSFEFPPPPTDE
+295 
-308 ELRLALP
+308 
-315 ETPMLLGFN
+315 
-324 APATSEPSSF
+324 
-334 EFPPPPTDE
+334 FPPPPTDE

-378 ELEIMRETAP
+378 ELEIMRGTAP

-399 ASLRSAINRHSQNF
+399 ASLRSAINRHSENF
-413 SDFPPMPTEEELN
+413 SDFPPIPTEEELN
-426 GRGGIPTSEEFSSLN
+426 GRGGRPTSEEFSSLN

-460 LADLRDRGT
+460 LADLRDRGI

-489 PSLTPKVPKISAP
+489 PSLSPKVSKKSAP
-502 ALITDITKKAPF
+502 ALISDITKKAPF

-523 FNKKTT
+523 FNKKTA
-529 TKTAPKKITPVN
+529 TKTASKKITPVN

-556 TELGENKAPFIE
+556 TALGENKAPFIE
-568 KQAETNNRPIDMPSL
+568 KQAEPNNQPIDMPSL

-588 EVTER
+588 EDTER

-602 EEKVVGESEPAN
+602 EGKMVGESEPAN

-639 AKEEPVN
+639 AKEEPAN

-651 LAMLAIGV
+651 LAMLAMGV

-664 VIKIIQLRKN
+664 FIKIIQLRKN

>member
-1 MGLNRFMR
+1 MR

-79 NKVKNTNKA
+79 NKA

-110 QSENVAINEEAS
+110 QSDNVAINEEAS

-295 PSSFEFPPPPTDE
+295 PSSFEFPPPPT
-308 ELRLALP
+308 
-315 ETPMLLGFN
+315 
-324 APATSEPSSF
+324 
-334 EFPPPPTDE
+334 
-343 ELRLALPETP
+343 
-353 MLLGFNAPATS
+353 
-364 EPSSFEFPPPPTED
+364 ED

-413 SDFPPMPTEEELN
+413 SDFPLMPTEEELN

-489 PSLTPKVPKISAP
+489 PSLSPKVSKISAP

-556 TELGENKAPFIE
+556 TALGENKAPFIE

>member
-47 KTEEQPSEVNTGPRY
+47 KIEEQPSEVNTGPRY

-79 NKVKNTNKA
+79 NKVKNTNNA

-110 QSENVAINEEAS
+110 QTENAAINEEAS
-122 GSDRPAIQVERRH
+122 GADRPAIQVERRH

-171 ATKKKVAKAS
+171 ANKKKVAKES
-181 VTDTSESDLDS
+181 VADASESDLDS

-197 DESTPQPLKANQ
+197 DESSPQPLKANQ

-254 KKKNEEVNASDF
+254 KKKKEEVNASD
-266 PPPPT
+266 
-271 DEELRLALPET
+271 
-282 PMLLGFNAPATSE
+282 
-295 PSSFEFPPPPTDE
+295 FPPPPTDE

-399 ASLRSAINRHSQNF
+399 ASLRSAINRHSENF
-413 SDFPPMPTEEELN
+413 SDFPPIPTEEELN
-426 GRGGIPTSEEFSSLN
+426 GRGGRPTSEEFSSLN

-489 PSLTPKVPKISAP
+489 PSLSPKVSKISAP
-502 ALITDITKKAPF
+502 ALISDITKKAPF

-529 TKTAPKKITPVN
+529 TKTASKKITPVN
-541 TAPKLAALP
+541 TSPKLAALP

-556 TELGENKAPFIE
+556 TALGENKAPFRE
-568 KQAETNNRPIDMPSL
+568 KQAEPNNQPIDMPSL

-588 EVTER
+588 EDTER

-602 EEKVVGESEPAN
+602 EGKMVGESEPAN

-639 AKEEPVN
+639 AKEEPAN

-651 LAMLAIGV
+651 LAMLAMGV

-664 VIKIIQLRKN
+664 FIKIIQLRKN

>member
-70 RDIEELEKS
+70 RDIKELEKS
-79 NKVKNTNKA
+79 NKVRNTNKA

-110 QSENVAINEEAS
+110 QTENAAINEEAS
-122 GSDRPAIQVERRH
+122 GADRPAIQVERRH

-171 ATKKKVAKAS
+171 VNKKKVAKES
-181 VTDTSESDLDS
+181 VADASESDLDS

-197 DESTPQPLKANQ
+197 DESSPQPLKANQ

-254 KKKNEEVNASDF
+254 KKKSEEVNASDF

-282 PMLLGFNAPATSE
+282 PMLLGFNAPT
-295 PSSFEFPPPPTDE
+295 
-308 ELRLALP
+308 
-315 ETPMLLGFN
+315 
-324 APATSEPSSF
+324 TSEPSSF

-378 ELEIMRETAP
+378 ELEIIRETAS
-388 SLDSSFTSGDL
+388 SLDSSFTRGDL
-399 ASLRSAINRHSQNF
+399 ASLRNAINRHSQNF
-413 SDFPPMPTEEELN
+413 SDFPPIPTEEELN
-426 GRGGIPTSEEFSSLN
+426 GRGGRPTSEEFSSLN

-489 PSLTPKVPKISAP
+489 PSLSPKVSKISAP
-502 ALITDITKKAPF
+502 ALISDITKKTPF
-514 KNPPQPLNV
+514 KNPSQPLNV

-529 TKTAPKKITPVN
+529 TKTVTKKPTPVK
-541 TAPKLAALP
+541 TAPKLAELP
-550 ITKAQE
+550 ATKPQE
-556 TELGENKAPFIE
+556 TVLRENKTPFIE
-568 KQAETNNRPIDMPSL
+568 KQAETNKQSINMPSL

-588 EVTER
+588 EATESD
-593 NKEEMKPQT
+593 KEEMKPQT
-602 EEKVVGESEPAN
+602 EEKMVEESESAN
-614 NVNGKKRSAGI
+614 NANGKNRSAGI

-639 AKEEPVN
+639 AKEEPGN

-664 VIKIIQLRKN
+664 FIKIIQLRKN
-674 S
+674 N

>member
-110 QSENVAINEEAS
+110 QTENAAINEEAS
-122 GSDRPAIQVERRH
+122 GADRPAIQVERRH

-159 LESLTYPDKPTK
+159 LESLTYLDKPTK
-171 ATKKKVAKAS
+171 ANKKKVAKELVA
-181 VTDTSESDLDS
+181 DASESDLDS

-197 DESTPQPLKANQ
+197 DESSPQPLKANQ

-266 PPPPT
+266 P
-271 DEELRLALPET
+271 A
-282 PMLLGFNAPATSE
+282 
-295 PSSFEFPPPPTDE
+295 
-308 ELRLALP
+308 
-315 ETPMLLGFN
+315 
-324 APATSEPSSF
+324 
-334 EFPPPPTDE
+334 PPTDE

-399 ASLRSAINRHSQNF
+399 ASLRSAINRHSENF
-413 SDFPPMPTEEELN
+413 SDFPPIPTEEELN
-426 GRGGIPTSEEFSSLN
+426 GRGGRPTSEEFSSLN

-489 PSLTPKVPKISAP
+489 PSLSPKVSKKSAP
-502 ALITDITKKAPF
+502 ALISDITKKAPF

-523 FNKKTT
+523 FNKKTA
-529 TKTAPKKITPVN
+529 TKTASKKITPVN
-541 TAPKLAALP
+541 TSPKLAALP

-556 TELGENKAPFIE
+556 TALGENKAPFIE
-568 KQAETNNRPIDMPSL
+568 KQAEPNNQPIDMPSL

-602 EEKVVGESEPAN
+602 EEKMVGESEPAN

-639 AKEEPVN
+639 AKEEPAN

-651 LAMLAIGV
+651 LAMLAMGV

-664 VIKIIQLRKN
+664 FIKIIQLRKN

>member
-110 QSENVAINEEAS
+110 QSDNVAINEEAS

-295 PSSFEFPPPPTDE
+295 PSSFEFPPPPT
-308 ELRLALP
+308 
-315 ETPMLLGFN
+315 
-324 APATSEPSSF
+324 
-334 EFPPPPTDE
+334 
-343 ELRLALPETP
+343 
-353 MLLGFNAPATS
+353 
-364 EPSSFEFPPPPTED
+364 ED

-399 ASLRSAINRHSQNF
+399 ASLRSAINGHSQNF
-413 SDFPPMPTEEELN
+413 SDFPLMPTEEELN

-489 PSLTPKVPKISAP
+489 PSLSPKVSKISAP

-556 TELGENKAPFIE
+556 TALGENKAPFIE

>member
-110 QSENVAINEEAS
+110 QTENAAINEEAS
-122 GSDRPAIQVERRH
+122 GADRPAKQVERRH
-135 PGLPSDSAAEIK
+135 PGLSSDSAAEIK

-171 ATKKKVAKAS
+171 ANKRKVAKES
-181 VTDTSESDLDS
+181 VVDASESDLDS

-209 QPFFPKVFKKIKDAG
+209 KPFFPKVFKKIKEAG

-254 KKKNEEVNASDF
+254 KKKSEEVNASDF

-282 PMLLGFNAPATSE
+282 PMLLGFNAP
-295 PSSFEFPPPPTDE
+295 
-308 ELRLALP
+308 
-315 ETPMLLGFN
+315 TP
-324 APATSEPSSF
+324 
-334 EFPPPPTDE
+334 
-343 ELRLALPETP
+343 
-353 MLLGFNAPATS
+353 S

-378 ELEIMRETAP
+378 ELEIIRETAS
-388 SLDSSFTSGDL
+388 SLDSSFTRGDL
-399 ASLRSAINRHSQNF
+399 ASLRNAINRHSQNF
-413 SDFPPMPTEEELN
+413 SDFPPIPTEEELN
-426 GRGGIPTSEEFSSLN
+426 GGGDRPTSEGFSSMN

-476 GFLPLNPFTSSPV
+476 GFLPLNPFISSPV

-502 ALITDITKKAPF
+502 ALISDITKKAPF
-514 KNPPQPLNV
+514 KNPSQPLNV

-529 TKTAPKKITPVN
+529 TKTVTKKPTPVK
-541 TAPKLAALP
+541 TAPKLAELP
-550 ITKAQE
+550 ATKPQE
-556 TELGENKAPFIE
+556 TVLRENKTPFIE
-568 KQAETNNRPIDMPSL
+568 KQAETNKQSINMPSL

-588 EVTER
+588 EATESD
-593 NKEEMKPQT
+593 KEEMKPQT
-602 EEKVVGESEPAN
+602 EEKMVEESESAN
-614 NVNGKKRSAGI
+614 NANGKNRSAGI
-625 EEGKLI
+625 KEGKLI

-639 AKEEPVN
+639 AKEEPGN

-659 FSLGA
+659 FSLG
-664 VIKIIQLRKN
+664 VFIKIIQLRKN
-674 S
+674 N

>member
-70 RDIEELEKS
+70 RNIEELEKS

-110 QSENVAINEEAS
+110 QSDNVAINEEAS

-295 PSSFEFPPPPTDE
+295 PSSFEFPPPPT
-308 ELRLALP
+308 
-315 ETPMLLGFN
+315 
-324 APATSEPSSF
+324 
-334 EFPPPPTDE
+334 
-343 ELRLALPETP
+343 
-353 MLLGFNAPATS
+353 
-364 EPSSFEFPPPPTED
+364 ED

-413 SDFPPMPTEEELN
+413 SDFPLMPTEEELN

-489 PSLTPKVPKISAP
+489 PSLSPKVSKISAP

-556 TELGENKAPFIE
+556 TALGENKAPFIE